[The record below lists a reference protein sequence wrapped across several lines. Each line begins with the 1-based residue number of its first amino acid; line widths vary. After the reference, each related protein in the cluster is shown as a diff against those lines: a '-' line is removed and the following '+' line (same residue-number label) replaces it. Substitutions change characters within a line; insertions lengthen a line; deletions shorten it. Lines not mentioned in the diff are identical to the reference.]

1 MLCTIYLIAL
11 AVLLVVS
18 VFLIMWPHY
27 EDGLIGKLCLIVIA
41 ITSAAVLVG
50 AWDGVQYQPIPETVA
65 VAVGAAGFMTRHL
78 YHFARFAIT
87 GRHAWHKSESDEC

>member
-27 EDGLIGKLCLIVIA
+27 EDGIVGKVFLGVLML
-41 ITSAAVLVG
+41 TSAAVLTG
-50 AWDGVQYQPIPETVA
+50 AWDGVQYEPIPETVG
-65 VAVGAAGFMTRHL
+65 VAIGAAGFMTRHFYRFL
-78 YHFARFAIT
+78 RFAIT
-87 GRHAWHKSESDEC
+87 GRHSWRRPEAPQ

>member
-27 EDGLIGKLCLIVIA
+27 EDGLVGKLFLIVIA
-41 ITSAAVLVG
+41 ITSASVLVG
-50 AWDGVQYQPIPETVA
+50 AWDGVRYEPITETVA
-65 VAVGAAGFMTRHL
+65 VAVGAAGFMARHL
-78 YHFARFAIT
+78 YRFARFATT
-87 GRHAWHKSESDEC
+87 GRHTWRSPDGHS